1 MKYGLKDATWDAIND
16 VLLQFLQVEQV
27 LLYGSR
33 ATGRFHAGSDIDLA
47 LVGDIDLTTLLN
59 IDVALDDLLLPYK
72 IDTVVVERV
81 SDEGFKARVLATGI
95 PIYQRDTALPT

>member
-1 MKYGLKDATWDAIND
+1 MKYP
-16 VLLQFLQVEQV
+16 QVERV

-47 LVGDIDLTTLLN
+47 FVGDIDLTTLLD

-72 IDTVVVERV
+72 IDMVALECV
-81 SDEGFKARVLATGI
+81 SDEGFRARVLATGI
-95 PIYQRDTALPT
+95 PIHHRDASNVMRH

>member
-1 MKYGLKDATWDAIND
+1 VKYGSKDATWDAIND
-16 VLLQFLQVEQV
+16 ILQRFPQVEQA

-47 LVGDIDLTTLLN
+47 LLGDIDLTTLLN

-72 IDTVVVERV
+72 IDTVVLERV
-81 SDEGFKARVLATGI
+81 RDEGFKARVLETGI
-95 PIYQRDTALPT
+95 PIYSRKARVR